1 MSVQKN
7 SLENNIHRTAA
18 PETID
23 DAQALI
29 DFIHQHT
36 ELICTEPAR
45 AYGALKDVLA
55 KKDHLIPGSREIII
69 RSEWSTILAG
79 DKDTTV
85 RALQAKSLREWIIST
100 YSTQTAAPWLEA
112 IAEQLQDTD
121 HSDIN
126 SKYSGAPSQPL
137 KRDSN
142 INKYWP
148 ILAGAVAIIA
158 LLRAL
163 NGYIN
168 TIEKRNP
175 DMIKPLPSERAAST
189 SRIHTSNSSQDNS
202 GVLIPLR
209 DRENLQPNQYTDADI
224 RRMTDGHG
232 GQENSR
238 RSQIGGARDYTND
251 NELATQKQGIN
262 WKRIAQQLDNG
273 ELNTADLSDP
283 IADNIL
289 RHWVQAFKANRN
301 TLSIVLR
308 TRSEA
313 SKRACELV
321 LTQYQKAYRSTAGRF
336 PYVVLESSRHAGRD
350 SSQGFLPVCELSPAG
365 DLTLK

>member
-1 MSVQKN
+1 MSAQRS
-7 SLENNIHRTAA
+7 SLENNINRT
-18 PETID
+18 TIPATNSD
-23 DAQALI
+23 SQALI
-29 DFIHQHT
+29 DFINQHT

-69 RSEWSTILAG
+69 RNEWSTILAG
-79 DKDTTV
+79 DKDTTA
-85 RALQAKSLREWIIST
+85 RSLQAKSLREWIIST

-112 IAEQLQDTD
+112 ISAHLQDID
-121 HSDIN
+121 CSDIN
-126 SKYSGAPSQPL
+126 SIYSGAPGQTL
-137 KRDSN
+137 KRDYN

-148 ILAGAVAIIA
+148 ILAGLITIIV

-168 TIEKRNP
+168 TMEKKNP
-175 DMIKPLPSERAAST
+175 GMNKQLPSKRAAST
-189 SRIHTSNSSQDNS
+189 SLIHPSNSWPDNS
-202 GVLIPLR
+202 ALLVPLR
-209 DRENLQPNQYTDADI
+209 DRENLQPNQYTDADSP
-224 RRMTDGHG
+224 RMTGEHG

-238 RSQIGGARDYTND
+238 RSQMGSVRDYTND
-251 NELATQKQGIN
+251 NELVTQKQGIN
-262 WKRIAQQLDNG
+262 WKSIAQQLDNG

-301 TLSIVLR
+301 TLVIILR

-313 SKRACELV
+313 SRRACELV

>member
-7 SLENNIHRTAA
+7 SIINNINSAAA
-18 PETID
+18 PKAIG

-29 DFIHQHT
+29 NFINQYT
-36 ELICTEPAR
+36 ELISTEPAR

-126 SKYSGAPSQPL
+126 SKCADAPSQPL
-137 KRDSN
+137 KRDYN

-148 ILAGAVAIIA
+148 ILAVAVAIIA

-163 NGYIN
+163 NGNIN
-168 TIEKRNP
+168 TVEKRNP
-175 DMIKPLPSERAAST
+175 DILKPLTSERAAST
-189 SRIHTSNSSQDNS
+189 SRIHTSNSWQDNS

-209 DRENLQPNQYTDADI
+209 DRENLQPNQYTDADT
-224 RRMTDGHG
+224 RRMTDGNG

-238 RSQIGGARDYTND
+238 STQIGGARDYTND

-283 IADNIL
+283 IANNIL

-301 TLSIVLR
+301 TLAIVLR

-365 DLTLK
+365 DLTLQ